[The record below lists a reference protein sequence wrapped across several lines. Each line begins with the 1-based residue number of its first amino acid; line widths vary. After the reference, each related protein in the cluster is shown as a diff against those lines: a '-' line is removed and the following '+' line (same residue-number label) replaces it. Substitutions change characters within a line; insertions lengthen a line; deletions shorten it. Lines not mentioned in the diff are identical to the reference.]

1 MADLVIEVADS
12 SLDFDTNEK
21 KLLYARAAIRDYWV
35 VDINERKGAEEALRL
50 AHAEMEARVRERTAD
65 LAKAVAVLR
74 SEIAERE
81 QAEPARG

>member
-1 MADLVIEVADS
+1 
-12 SLDFDTNEK
+12 
-21 KLLYARAAIRDYWV
+21 V

-50 AHAEMEARVRERTAD
+50 AHAEMEARVRQRTAD